1 MQEEP
6 QAKKCPSYDK
16 ARLKKTCAALK
27 RITAEEAAIACRL
40 DDLLDQES
48 RAKTRLAK
56 AEREVEDAR
65 RAYEGIH
72 AKRLRERTRRSTAR
86 LLKRMLTIGRRCQ
99 EFNLK
104 LHSLSKRAD
113 ILALCEEQ
121 LADRDGLVAG
131 LHDAL
136 LRDVTPEFPSD
147 EVRRLK
153 ADIVWGCWFA
163 LAGKIE
169 DDIAAMET
177 VECLDRYL
185 HFWCLNRIPPCP
197 WEDVTFRQAA
207 DAEWAAVR
215 KAWATSLARL
225 RALSSPAPESA
236 AKETRPASEA
246 FVEAKFESLKRHVT
260 RRTRGRKKGL
270 APGPRRTDA
279 HLADLKRVHAYV
291 KNGFTLNKACD
302 VVAAENADMP
312 DRDAH
317 YASAGSMRGEYPKWL
332 DEMHRAGQRV

>member
-6 QAKKCPSYDK
+6 QAKECPSNGE

-27 RITAEEAAIACRL
+27 RITAEEAASARRL
-40 DDLLDQES
+40 DDLLEQES

-56 AEREVEDAR
+56 AEREAEDAR
-65 RAYEGIH
+65 RAYEGIRSE
-72 AKRLRERTRRSTAR
+72 RLRERTRRSTAR
-86 LLKRMLTIGRRCQ
+86 LLKRMLAIGRRCQ

-104 LHSLSKRAD
+104 LHSLSERAD

-136 LRDVTPEFPSD
+136 LRDVTPEFPSN

-177 VECLDRYL
+177 MECLDRYL

-197 WEDVTFRQAA
+197 WEDVAFRQAA
-207 DAEWAAVR
+207 DAEWAEVR
-215 KAWATSLARL
+215 KAWAESLARL
-225 RALSSPAPESA
+225 RALSAPAPESA
-236 AKETRPASEA
+236 AMETRPASEA

-260 RRTRGRKKGL
+260 RRVGQLRKPGDTK
-270 APGPRRTDA
+270 PGPTMSDERKDDMRRVD
-279 HLADLKRVHAYV
+279 AYV
-291 KNGFTLNKACD
+291 REGYSVNKACD
-302 VVAAENADMP
+302 MVDAENRERGASI
-312 DRDAH
+312 AH
-317 YASAGSMRGEYPKWL
+317 YASAAAMRDAYPRW
-332 DEMHRAGQRV
+332 RAAK